1 MIFLLE
7 ELYIVIKGEDEIVC
21 GCIVN
26 FKVDVNKIDFFFWL
40 IKWYKFSGIKSID
53 KSKEKYRGSIDIIF
67 VI

>member
-1 MIFLLE
+1 M
-7 ELYIVIKGEDEIVC
+7 C

-26 FKVDVNKIDFFFWL
+26 FKVDVKKIDFFFWL
-40 IKWYKFSGIKSID
+40 IKWYKFSGISIESID

>member
-1 MIFLLE
+1 M
-7 ELYIVIKGEDEIVC
+7 KGEDEIMC

-26 FKVDVNKIDFFFWL
+26 FKVDVKKIDFFFWL
-40 IKWYKFSGIKSID
+40 IKWYKFSGISIESID